1 MGSYCK
7 FCQTRCF
14 VVRVIPDG
22 PSKGWSGCMATCQ
35 GGMAH
40 DLAKTGHTHLT
51 AVNPVTEQEAAARIA
66 AEVLAES

>member
-40 DLAKTGHTHLT
+40 YLAKTGHTHLT
-51 AVNPVTEQEAAARIA
+51 AVNPVTEPEAAARIA